1 MDAVAVPTALVE
13 KDPLWLVVPILVLV
27 ALALLLFAYA
37 LTRLLL
43 RCCRPRSVE
52 AVSVLDYAVRYR
64 NLLLPS
70 GALVRVPIQ

>member
-13 KDPLWLVVPILVLV
+13 RDPLWLVVPILVLV
-27 ALALLLFAYA
+27 ALAILLFAYV
-37 LTRLLL
+37 LTRLHL
-43 RCCRPRSVE
+43 RCCRPRSVGV
-52 AVSVLDYAVRYR
+52 VSAVRYR

>member
-1 MDAVAVPTALVE
+1 MDAVAVPTALVKE
-13 KDPLWLVVPILVLV
+13 DPLWFVVPILVLV
-27 ALALLLFAYA
+27 ALAILLLAYA

-43 RCCRPRSVE
+43 RCCRSRGVE
-52 AVSVLDYAVRYR
+52 VVSALPPVRYR